1 MAPSSDEARRKMR
14 ELSPRGPRR
23 CAQTLRRRRR
33 SPRSASWRS
42 SACPGTEIASS
53 TPLRR
58 KTGRRVVG
66 KSCAPSWSTSW
77 SARPATRTAS
87 KRFGEKRPSTCG
99 GPRPS
104 AGAEPWQSRPTPCF
118 GGGESSCTSKSRA
131 PTPQRSGATPT
142 RLSTPTRRSFT
153 SSTTAWATTTPW
165 SKSSSLTRWP
175 RRGRSRRRRFASLLL
190 AGYSCPLC
198 QRPRVWAGLLLNPL
212 GAERFDL
219 ASREKSARHR
229 QSVASSPARLPSF
242 RLCHAFRHF
251 ARRTG
256 RRLLA
261 PPRIR
266 PAAPAAGR

>member
-33 SPRSASWRS
+33 SPRSASWRW

-77 SARPATRTAS
+77 SAR
-87 KRFGEKRPSTCG
+87 STCG

-175 RRGRSRRRRFASLLL
+175 RRGRSRRRRFASLRRLQKPWAPRR
-190 AGYSCPLC
+190 AGSTRRTR
-198 QRPRVWAGLLLNPL
+198 QGL
-212 GAERFDL
+212 RC
-219 ASREKSARHR
+219 SRRDG
-229 QSVASSPARLPSF
+229 
-242 RLCHAFRHF
+242 
-251 ARRTG
+251 ARRARPGVPKLG
-256 RRLLA
+256 R
-261 PPRIR
+261 
-266 PAAPAAGR
+266 GGGD